1 MKMNNKENN
10 EEQQFKKMIRD
21 YLLEKIEELKYE
33 VQGKDNSFVFLENR
47 TLLTV
52 ITYILMQL
60 DSRQEGGNKVADES
74 FNIDELITNLDSMM
88 ADNKK
93 EFEEIIHILRG
104 KN

>member
-1 MKMNNKENN
+1 MNNKENN

-60 DSRQEGGNKVADES
+60 DSRQEGGNKVADKS